1 MERGLRRL
9 LDGLDCRVACDAGAG
24 EADGGDLGGVF
35 SEDSVFGVNPG
46 GPGTLFGFEGDGG
59 GFFVTSAFEG
69 DGSLFDD
76 DFGRFGFAGGEPGGF
91 GDEGVIF
98 VESALEA
105 CAEESPVL
113 HEGFHAEV
121 DVSGGGLLFA
131 READLVADF
140 LGFPGTSGGVGSACV
155 ESGPDVALLVV
166 DLDPVVEEDGVGL
179 GGLGD
184 WPVELGRVVVAPA
197 FFEPLFGVGVEL
209 CVLVNSGFDG
219 FGDAGAVDAEGGD
232 SELDVALLALDF
244 FVELLDEVV
253 DVFATPVVFVHSF
266 AVLGVAGGVGEV
278 DFLLVFVEDWVGV
291 EVVVYVDAVDV
302 VAFDDVDHDVEG
314 ALLDGGLAWVHP
326 EVGSVLFDHCGVGFA
341 EVVVGDGVLLGWV
354 LGAVGVEPAVQFD
367 AVFVA
372 FVHHEFEGVP
382 GGVGGLALL
391 AGEVFAPGF
400 EFAFVEGVGRGADLE
415 DEGVEVE
422 LFCPCDDVVE
432 VSLLGFDAVVA
443 VGGPVDVVD
452 GGDPGSAEFA
462 VDGRKVVLQRC
473 KGDHRGEHSSS
484 LRQRLFVR
492 GNVLR

>member
-1 MERGLRRL
+1 VDPR
-9 LDGLDCRVACDAGAG
+9 
-24 EADGGDLGGVF
+24 
-35 SEDSVFGVNPG
+35 
-46 GPGTLFGFEGDGG
+46 GPGAFFGFEGDGG

-76 DFGRFGFAGGEPGGF
+76 NFGGFGFAGGEPGGF
-91 GDEGVIF
+91 GDEGVVF

-105 CAEESPVL
+105 GAEEGPVL

-121 DVSGGGLLFA
+121 DVAGGGLLFA

-140 LGFPGTSGGVGSACV
+140 LGFPGSSGGVGSAGV
-155 ESGPDVALLVV
+155 ESGPDVAFLVV

-197 FFEPLFGVGVEL
+197 FFEPFFGVGVEL
-209 CVLVNSGFDG
+209 GVLVNSGFDG

-253 DVFATPVVFVHSF
+253 DVFATPVVFAHSF

-278 DFLLVFVEDWVGV
+278 DFFLVFVEDWVWV
-291 EVVVYVDAVDV
+291 EVVVNVDAVDV

-314 ALLDGGLAWVHP
+314 ALLNGGLTWVHP
-326 EVGSVLFDHCGVGFA
+326 EEGSVFFDHAGVGFA
-341 EVVVGDGVLLGWV
+341 EVVVGDGVLLGGV
-354 LGAVGVEPAVQFD
+354 EGAVGVEPAVELD

-372 FVHHEFEGVP
+372 LFGDELEGVP
-382 GGVGGLALL
+382 GGAGGAALL
-391 AGEVFAPGF
+391 AGEVFTPGF
-400 EFAFVEGVGRGADLE
+400 ELAFVEGVGGGADLE
-415 DEGVEVE
+415 DEGVEVQ
-422 LFCPCDDVVE
+422 LLCTGDDVVE
-432 VSLLGFDAVVA
+432 VSFLGFDAVVA

-452 GGDPGSAEFA
+452 GGDPCGAEFA
-462 VDGRKVVLQRC
+462 VDGREVVLQRC
-473 KGDHRGEHSSS
+473 KGDQRGEHLSS
-484 LRQRLFVR
+484 LRQGLCVQ
-492 GNVLR
+492 GNVLE